1 MFNNDSPLSSVEK
14 IRFDH
19 DTETFDC
26 GQTELNRFL
35 CCFAFVNHRA
45 HTAQTYVVCR
55 GLRVV
60 GYYSL
65 TVGHSDHI
73 NAPAR
78 VTQGMAD
85 HPVPLIILA
94 RLAVDKREQG
104 RGLGAALLKDALIR
118 SAKAANIAGIRAL
131 FVHAKNDEAAAFYT
145 HFHFRPSPTDPHH
158 LFLLMKDIQK
168 RVASLIAN

>member
-1 MFNNDSPLSSVEK
+1 MFNNDLPFSSVEK

-19 DTETFDC
+19 DTEAFDC
-26 GQTELNRFL
+26 GQAELNRFL
-35 CCFAFVNHRA
+35 SRFAFVNHRA

-65 TVGHSDHI
+65 TVGHADHI
-73 NAPAR
+73 DAPAR
-78 VTQGMAD
+78 VTQGMAH
-85 HPVPLIILA
+85 HPVPLMILA
-94 RLAVDKREQG
+94 RLAVDKREQR
-104 RGLGAALLKDALIR
+104 RGLGAALLKDALSR
-118 SAKAANIAGIRAL
+118 SAKAADIAGIRAL
-131 FVHAKNDEAAAFYT
+131 FVHAKNDDAAAFYA

-168 RVASLIAN
+168 MVAG